1 MILATFTLCR
11 NALTSDE
18 PYGFGSG
25 DAVEVGALHEP
36 ASGSEQMH
44 PSDTTEHL

>member
-1 MILATFTLCR
+1 MTTSTLCR
-11 NALTSDE
+11 NALTSGNASLDCA
-18 PYGFGSG
+18 

-44 PSDTTEHL
+44 P

>member
-1 MILATFTLCR
+1 MTVSPFALCR
-11 NALTSDE
+11 TALTSDE
-18 PYGFGSG
+18 SCGLDSG

-44 PSDTTEHL
+44 PSSTT